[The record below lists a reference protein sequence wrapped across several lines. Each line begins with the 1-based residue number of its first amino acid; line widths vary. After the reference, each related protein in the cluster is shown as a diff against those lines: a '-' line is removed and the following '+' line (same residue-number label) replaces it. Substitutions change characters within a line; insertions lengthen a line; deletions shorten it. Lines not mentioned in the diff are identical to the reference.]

1 MAIVVGCACDT
12 GNGNTGTPN
21 CVELFGLAQGIG
33 IVNINDALGVANSLT
48 LDLTIGT
55 SFSAAVTNSDRTKR
69 IYPLTGLRNVD
80 FPLEDTQYETDNTGQ
95 KEVIR
100 QGIQSFSAEKWKV
113 SPVLVSKIKQGICA
127 RNGAYIFTAN
137 GIVGVKVG
145 DQLYPIEINSLDA
158 KYMFAKGDAVAK
170 MMVSF
175 DFDTTVNVG
184 QLWMAEWSELGVNP
198 TSVKGLIDA
207 NLEAVNPATS
217 SGGTTTAEY
226 RVRTDY
232 GNGMPVQ
239 NIHGLVAADFEVR
252 NMTTNLPVTITSVT
266 EVPGQFY
273 LIAHPTVPITNR
285 IRYSV
290 KTTTGYEGSTIVIQP

>member
-21 CVELFGLAQGIG
+21 CVELFGLAQGMG
-33 IVNINDALGVANSLT
+33 IVNMYDALGVANSLT
-48 LDLTIGT
+48 LDTTIGADFNT
-55 SFSAAVTNSDRTKR
+55 AITNVDTTKR

-100 QGIQSFSAEKWKV
+100 QGIQSFTAEKWKV
-113 SPVLVSKIKQGICA
+113 SPVLVSKVKQGICA
-127 RNGAYIFTAN
+127 RNGVYIFTSN

-145 DQLYPIEINSLDA
+145 TELYPIEINSLDA

-175 DFDTTVNVG
+175 DFDATVNVG
-184 QLWMAEWSELGVNP
+184 QLWMAEWSDLGVNP
-198 TSVKGLIDA
+198 SSVKGLIDA
-207 NLEAVNPATS
+207 NLEAVNPS
-217 SGGTTTAEY
+217 IHSGGSTTAEY

-232 GNGMPVQ
+232 GTGQPVQ

-252 NMTTNLPVTITSVT
+252 NMTTNLPITITSVT
-266 EVPGQFY
+266 EVPGQMY
-273 LIAHPTVPITNR
+273 LIVHPTAPSTNR
-285 IRYSV
+285 VRYSV
-290 KTTTGYEGSTIVIQP
+290 KTSTGYEGSTTVIQP

>member
-33 IVNINDALGVANSLT
+33 IVNINDSLGVANKLALT
-48 LDLTIGT
+48 TGIGAALTAKLT
-55 SFSAAVTNSDRTKR
+55 ASDVTQRL
-69 IYPLTGLRNVD
+69 YPLTGLRNVD

-100 QGIQSFSAEKWKV
+100 QGIQSFTAEKWKV

-137 GIVGVKVG
+137 GVVGIKVG
-145 DQLYPIEINSLDA
+145 TDLFPIEVNSLDA
-158 KYMFAKGDAVAK
+158 RYMFAKGDAVAK

-184 QLWMAEWSELGVNP
+184 QLWMISWDDLGINP
-198 TSVKGLIDA
+198 TSVKGLVDA
-207 NLEAVNPATS
+207 NLKQLSTATAT
-217 SGGTTTAEY
+217 GVTTAVVE
-226 RVRTDY
+226 VTTDY
-232 GNGMPVQ
+232 GNGIPAQ
-239 NIHGLVAADFEVR
+239 NVHGLVLADFEVR
-252 NMTTNLPVTITSVT
+252 NMTTNLVITATSVT
-266 EVPGQFY
+266 ENVGVSYTIVHPAATTGQK
-273 LIAHPTVPITNR
+273 VK
-285 IRYSV
+285 YSV
-290 KTTTGYEGSTIVIQP
+290 KTTTGYEGSVTVTQP